1 MTFLNLRPSSAP
13 ALVEGATGQVVSYRR
28 LLESGPDAVAHI
40 ERPKQLLFL
49 LCRNDVSTA
58 TTYLGAVLAGHAVA
72 MLDARSPA
80 EATAAVIATY
90 RPGWVAGPPGSGQ
103 RLSDAGMPVERVI
116 SLAGSEMVRTGYGDE
131 PKVHPDLTL
140 MLTTSGTTGSSKFV
154 RLAERSLQANATS
167 IADYLGLSASERPI
181 TSLPLHYSFGL
192 SVLNSHWLAGATVVL
207 SEDSVV
213 QGSFWELF
221 RKERCTSLAGVP
233 YTYQMLE
240 RIGFRDMELPS
251 LQTMQQAGGALDR
264 RLTQLYA
271 EFMAR
276 RKGRLVVM
284 YGQTEAT
291 ARIAYVPPDRLTEK
305 LGSAGI
311 AIPGGRL
318 VIDSESSEPSD
329 GAHVGEVLYEGPNVM
344 MGYATHSA
352 DLALGDRLEGR
363 LRTGDIGY
371 LDDEGFLYL
380 VGRSKRIAKVFG
392 LRVNLDEVESIVGE
406 YGPVAVVGRD
416 DAVWAFCAFGSD
428 EEVARIADTLAR
440 QFRLHHSALHLR
452 RVEAIPTTLSGKID
466 YQQVRAWITS

>member
-1 MTFLNLRPSSAP
+1 MTFLGLRPSSAP
-13 ALVEGATGQVVSYRR
+13 ALVEGRTGQVVSYRR
-28 LLESGPDAVAHI
+28 LLESAAEAVGHM
-40 ERPKQLLFL
+40 ERAKQLLFL

-80 EATAAVIATY
+80 EATAALSGTY

-103 RLSDAGMPVERVI
+103 RLGDAGMPVEKVI
-116 SLAGSEMVRTGYGDE
+116 SLGGSEMVRTGHGDA

-154 RLAERSLQANATS
+154 RLAQRNIHANATS
-167 IADYLGLSASERPI
+167 IAGYLGLGPSERPI

-192 SVLNSHWLAGATVVL
+192 SVLNSHWLAGGTVVL
-207 SEDSVV
+207 SDDSVV
-213 QGSFWELF
+213 QGSFWEQF
-221 RKERCTSLAGVP
+221 RTERCTSLAGVP

-240 RIGFRDMELPS
+240 RVGFRDMELPS

-276 RKGRLVVM
+276 REGRLFVM

-311 AIPGGRL
+311 AVPGGRL
-318 VIDSESSEPSD
+318 LIDGESSEPSD
-329 GAHVGEVLYEGPNVM
+329 GAQLGEVIYEGPNVM
-344 MGYATHSA
+344 MGYATDSA
-352 DLALGDRLEGR
+352 DLVLGDTLGGQ

-380 VGRSKRIAKVFG
+380 VGRSKRITKVFG
-392 LRVNLDEVESIVGE
+392 LRVNLDEVESIVRE
-406 YGPVAVVGRD
+406 YGPVAVVGRE

-428 EEVARIADTLAR
+428 EEVAQIADTLAR
-440 QFRLHHSALHLR
+440 RFRLHHSALHLR
-452 RVEAIPTTLSGKID
+452 RVDAIPTTVSGKID
-466 YQQVRAWITS
+466 YQQVRAWMSS